1 MPLTLA
7 EVRELIG
14 GTTSSDGQSNGQA
27 IGTGDIK
34 IVVLQRGWVA
44 VGRLF
49 QDGPYCRLENAMTIR
64 RWGTSRGLG
73 QIANGGPIID
83 KTVLDDAGTLR
94 FHELTIVAAFD
105 CDQTKWGG

>member
-1 MPLTLA
+1 MNT
-7 EVRELIG
+7 
-14 GTTSSDGQSNGQA
+14 A

-49 QDGPYCRLENAMTIR
+49 QDGPYCRIENAQTIR
-64 RWGTSRGLG
+64 RWGTNDGLG
-73 QIANGGPIID
+73 VIAKGGPIEG

-94 FHELTIVAAFD
+94 FHELTIVVTFD
-105 CDQTKWGG
+105 CDQAKWGH

>member
-1 MPLTLA
+1 MPLTLS

-14 GTTSSDGQSNGQA
+14 ANNNHSGPG

-44 VGRLF
+44 VGRLT
-49 QDGPYCRLENAMTIR
+49 QNGPYCVLENAKTIR
-64 RWGTSRGLG
+64 RWGTTNGLG
-73 QIANGGPIID
+73 QIAKDGPID
-83 KTVLDDAGTLR
+83 GKTILDDAGTIR

-105 CDQTKWGG
+105 CDQSKWGE